1 MTTDDTIY
9 QQRRNDEQVHDTTF
23 KNNSVR
29 YIVAVNLIGVEET
42 GIPED
47 NHRLAADQ

>member
-1 MTTDDTIY
+1 MLSFCPTIGGLVF
-9 QQRRNDEQVHDTTF
+9 NTTF